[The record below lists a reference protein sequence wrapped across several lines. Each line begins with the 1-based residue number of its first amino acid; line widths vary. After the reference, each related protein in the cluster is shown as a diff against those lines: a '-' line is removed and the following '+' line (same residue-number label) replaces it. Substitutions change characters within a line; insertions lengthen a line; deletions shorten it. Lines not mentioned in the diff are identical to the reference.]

1 MTRRIEIKVWRNI
14 YIHYVRLGELEIVL
28 GNLYVDKS
36 KLFLERL
43 KETWP
48 RVENINQ

>member
-1 MTRRIEIKVWRNI
+1 MFGENGQFELRLFTRDKEGITI
-14 YIHYVRLGELEIVL
+14 
-28 GNLYVDKS
+28 LYVDKS
-36 KLFLERL
+36 KLFLERV